1 MTETRLPICTQ
12 PLWREIVQNLTF
24 TSLSCLMIGL
34 LLGQLSP
41 LDYGQG
47 IRISLAYGLS
57 ITLLSNL
64 LMRGLPE
71 QPSWLTG
78 GGSLLIGLVFGTWI
92 TMWEIHGE
100 PFSAALLEEPGQ
112 LLANFLIGTA
122 FSLTVCFFFYMH
134 YQNQQLRAEQAEKEK
149 NLMQGQLR
157 ILQSQLE
164 PHFLFNTIANV
175 QALIDT
181 RPDAARQMLQSLT
194 TLLRANLTQVRSE
207 AIRLEQELEL
217 IRAYLN
223 IQQIRMGERLQWQI
237 DCPDE
242 LQQTTLPPL
251 LLQPLVENAIRHGLE
266 PRAEGGQLHLSVAAV
281 DQGIRITLEDS
292 GLGFQTSQQQHQQQG
307 LGLNTLRQRLLLF
320 YGDQAQLEITQPQAG
335 GSRIQL
341 FLPQTLQPAATQQPN
356 PRGLLG

>member
-1 MTETRLPICTQ
+1 MTENRSPICSQ
-12 PLWREIVQNLTF
+12 PLWREVLQNLAF
-24 TSLSCLMIGL
+24 TSLSCLLIGL

-47 IRISLAYGLS
+47 IRISLAYGIS

-64 LMRGLPE
+64 LMRGWPDR
-71 QPSWLTG
+71 PNWLTG
-78 GGSLLIGLVFGTWI
+78 GASLLFGLVFGTWI

-100 PFSAALLEEPGQ
+100 PFPAALLEEPGQ

-122 FSLTVCFFFYMH
+122 FSLTVCSFFYMH
-134 YQNQQLRAEQAEKEK
+134 YQNQQLRTEQAEKEK
-149 NLMQGQLR
+149 NLLQSQLR

-164 PHFLFNTIANV
+164 PHFLFNTLANV
-175 QALIDT
+175 QALIDS

-194 TLLRANLTQVRSE
+194 ALLRANLSQVRSE
-207 AIRLEQELEL
+207 TSNLEQELEL

-237 DCPDE
+237 ECPVA
-242 LQQTTLPPL
+242 LLKWALPPL

-266 PRAEGGQLHLSVAAV
+266 PKPEGGHLILSVEAF
-281 DQGIRITLEDS
+281 DQGITITLEDS
-292 GLGFQTSQQQHQQQG
+292 GQGFQASQQPSTADQG

-320 YGDQAQLEITQPQAG
+320 YGDQARLDITLPVKG
-335 GSRIQL
+335 GSRITL
-341 FLPQTLQPAATQQPN
+341 FLPQTTQPATEEQPS
-356 PRGLLG
+356 